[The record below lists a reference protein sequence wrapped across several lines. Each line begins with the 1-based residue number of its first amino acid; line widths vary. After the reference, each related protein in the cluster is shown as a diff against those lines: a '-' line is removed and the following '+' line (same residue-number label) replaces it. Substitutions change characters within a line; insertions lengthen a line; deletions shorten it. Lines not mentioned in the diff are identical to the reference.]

1 MLPVVLIQLGAP
13 EAVKATV
20 WLNRSV
26 WSPSFVGSQIMNL
39 PSPPSGRLA
48 KKEKPEIVVVV
59 DTDTPWPKP
68 SSEGPI
74 AYSVRRA
81 EIEDHARMRRDARSR
96 HRRRKRG
103 GKKFSS
109 HEDPQNQVIWRRF

>member
-1 MLPVVLIQLGAP
+1 MPAVLIQLGAP

-26 WSPSFVGSQIMNL
+26 WSPSFVGSQIMNF

-68 SSEGPI
+68 SSEGRLLTPLVGLRSKI
-74 AYSVRRA
+74 TPACA
-81 EIEDHARMRRDARSR
+81 GTHAAAIVAANAAAKSFPVMRIP
-96 HRRRKRG
+96 KT
-103 GKKFSS
+103 K
-109 HEDPQNQVIWRRF
+109 